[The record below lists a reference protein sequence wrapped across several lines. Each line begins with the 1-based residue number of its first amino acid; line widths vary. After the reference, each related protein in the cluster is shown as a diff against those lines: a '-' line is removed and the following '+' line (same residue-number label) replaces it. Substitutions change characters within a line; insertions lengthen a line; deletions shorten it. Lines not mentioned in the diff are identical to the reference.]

1 MKHLA
6 AALALAFTLAVPRT
20 APADENWDLIKEEW
34 GYRPWAVLIA
44 APAFIASAPFMLI
57 KAWMNRSSD
66 DDED

>member
-20 APADENWDLIKEEW
+20 APAGEIWDLVKEEW
-34 GYRPWAVLIA
+34 GYRPWAVLLA

-57 KAWMNRSSD
+57 KGWMDRSSD
-66 DDED
+66 DD